1 MSELT
6 ISSSKSYSCVLCFE
20 GTCNINGK
28 DIEELNY
35 ANLIQ
40 GKEYPINI
48 PQDSYVALFEL
59 C

>member
-1 MSELT
+1 MCIRDS
-6 ISSSKSYSCVLCFE
+6 
-20 GTCNINGK
+20 CNINGK
-28 DIEELNY
+28 DIKELNY